1 MMKLSALLAGCLL
14 AAAVAMPAAAQ
25 KSVYTAVLNG
35 PSESPANTSPGT
47 GLATVTIDTDLN
59 TMRVEENFS
68 GLLAGGTASHIHCCT
83 TISDTG
89 TASVATTTP
98 TFLDFP
104 SDVTAGSY
112 DHTFDMT
119 LASSYNAPFVTAN
132 GGINGAFLALMT
144 GLNGGNAYVNIH
156 TSLFPMGET
165 RGFLHA
171 APVPEP
177 ETYAMLL
184 AGLAIIG
191 AVARRRRT

>member
-1 MMKLSALLAGCLL
+1 MKLSALLAGCLL

-35 PSESPANTSPGT
+35 PSESSANTSPGT
-47 GLATVTIDTDLN
+47 GSATVTIDSNLS
-59 TMRVEENFS
+59 TMRIQESFS
-68 GLLAGGTASHIHCCT
+68 GLLAGVTASHIHCCT
-83 TISDTG
+83 MIPGTG
-89 TASVATTTP
+89 TAGVATTTP

-104 SDVTAGSY
+104 SGGAAGTY

-132 GGINGAFLALMT
+132 GGINGAFLALIT
-144 GLNGGNAYVNIH
+144 GLNEGNAYANIH
-156 TSLFPMGET
+156 TSSFPSGEI

-177 ETYAMLL
+177 ETYGMLL

>member
-1 MMKLSALLAGCLL
+1 MKLSALLAGCLL

-35 PSESPANTSPGT
+35 PSESSANTSPGT
-47 GLATVTIDTDLN
+47 GSATVTIDSNLS
-59 TMRVEENFS
+59 TMRIQESFS
-68 GLLAGGTASHIHCCT
+68 GLLAGVTASHIHCCT
-83 TISDTG
+83 MIPGTG
-89 TASVATTTP
+89 TAGVATTTP

-104 SDVTAGSY
+104 SGEAAGTY

-132 GGINGAFLALMT
+132 GGINGAFLALIT
-144 GLNGGNAYVNIH
+144 GLNEGNAYANIH
-156 TSLFPMGET
+156 TSSFPSGEI

-177 ETYAMLL
+177 ETYGMLL